1 MRLARFKEEK
11 ETQLK
16 KFKYIITIIYI
27 KKKKKGPEWGQAPLG
42 PHLGPSLP
50 LHDHY
55 MTIQMSNQMSY

>member
-27 KKKKKGPEWGQAPLG
+27 KKKKRTRVGPGPLG
-42 PHLGPSLP
+42 PPPRSIP
-50 LHDHY
+50 
-55 MTIQMSNQMSY
+55 TIT

>member
-16 KFKYIITIIYI
+16 KIQIYNNYYIYIYIYI
-27 KKKKKGPEWGQAPLG
+27 KRTRVGSG

-55 MTIQMSNQMSY
+55 MTIQMSNQVSY